1 MITKDIYG
9 KSLSTTFSTAIDAYA
24 QKVKPKVIITF
35 LDSRHVDNLTV
46 TTNDTYPSNS
56 RGTFAEQMAGNSL
69 LNGYFFRPEQSMNGV
84 QRQAYTWAVVGD
96 KDNYNQIIRADGTW
110 HCMPS
115 DLDDNYEFGW
125 RSYTASTANVHAN
138 GGYSFTTPITLDYNF
153 TERKVNKIRV
163 TTSEFSGK
171 VSAYK
176 LEVYNNTLSQFY
188 NTYSSIAS
196 EDYYNEHIIP
206 SNLSNDV
213 SRIVLTIYSTQN
225 PEDYARIH
233 EVEPLYE
240 VDITDYVV
248 SHSVDRQGELWE
260 NSIPIAGTGS
270 SSASINIDNTTQS
283 FNPFDNSSLY
293 GKYMKKDLKVNIY
306 NGWRIVKT
314 DKVLVNTQL
323 VGNITSSSNTITVS
337 DASEF
342 LNGNSTNLFTLVIEP
357 NTANEELV
365 LCSTRTDKEVTIVER
380 GYGETIARAHTSG
393 CTVAFDPYEY
403 VNAGEFY
410 VDEWTGGT
418 SMEVSVK
425 CLDKSKFLTEKQIT
439 KGFYAQNSTVGD
451 AIEKILMSTNI
462 SKKEYIQIHPY
473 TKFARENAIAVYSF
487 DTPVQRDEA
496 SINLDKGL
504 RCRIWK
510 IASGKENEVKDIKA
524 DALDVVLSK
533 YDKAMGAKA
542 YIPPT
547 YVAYST
553 STTNPMNANTLL
565 AIDMQNFSFPEG
577 SVTHSEY
584 YNGVIDGYFIP
595 PATAG
600 YNLNITTINSGVRAF
615 IDDSLVL
622 DTWTRLKTNT
632 DNIFLSSYDY
642 LGDNIDLDAGVP
654 YKIRIEF
661 FHAEGAK
668 DTGKSMTLKLGME
681 QSSGAP
687 SDYSPTAINS
697 FTTVVAK
704 DYVGSR
710 NSTFATVT
718 STSPYIINKNL
729 KNRNHYYNDAI
740 YVQQPS
746 LNVTTGLV
754 SEPNNKSVLVGLI
767 TRDSVNYYS
776 YIRIPYNESLNL
788 ANTHSSN
795 FTDEWTIEVYAKLP
809 STFPDDGE
817 YISNWSNS
825 TSTSGFEFFN
835 TSSSNGFR
843 IVKHN
848 GDVKTVSS
856 NTALSTTQY
865 SHIVAKHT
873 DGAIHYYV
881 NGVKKG
887 ETDGVGTQASWIN
900 DIMIGGRGAF
910 FDSGTEVGT
919 PNVRSFYI
927 DEFAIYN
934 KALTDDEILNRYVST
949 QIRELTNFPHL
960 YGNDQ
965 SAKSVIDAITLADF
979 GRFYVDEEDK
989 FRYIHFYRYFEPSI
1003 SQHANVQKT
1012 ISSNSHIISGDYN
1025 VQLQTNKVTVNVTE
1039 YNPLISTKQGLWTAT
1054 PDPSTLGVVRLT
1066 TNVSSSANTLPV
1078 STTDR
1083 PPFPTSGYLKI
1094 DSEIVK
1100 YTSIDSTNFLGVTRG
1115 EFDTTPAEHFAN
1127 DLVREVRYYDIKYD
1141 NAPAFNIQ
1149 KPLITA
1155 ISNTYPAE
1163 IELVRFTTNAYNA
1176 QLILAASTSVP
1187 EGELAFIQGTN
1198 AKTGEVDFTAI
1209 AGIPV
1214 VKQDSSNMVK
1224 KQTASL
1230 TDDIRKYGLK
1240 EVVIDNEYIYS
1251 AAKAQ
1256 EIADFLISKFTN
1268 PVPVLQ
1274 IQSMAIPTLQIGDR
1288 IRISNLTSLNISN
1301 TDYWVVS
1308 HSLNVGDTLDHSI
1321 TLRKVI

>member
-9 KSLSTTFSTAIDAYA
+9 KNLSNTFTSAIDAYA
-24 QKVKPKVIITF
+24 QKVKPKIVITF

-46 TTNDTYPSNS
+46 TTNDPYPSNS
-56 RGTFAEQMAGNSL
+56 RGTYSDQMAGNSL
-69 LNGYFFRPEQSMNGV
+69 QGGYFFKPEQSMNGIS
-84 QRQAYTWAVVGD
+84 RQAYTWAVASD
-96 KDNYNQIIRADGTW
+96 KDNMNKVIRADGTW

-115 DLDDNYEFGW
+115 DLEDNYEFGW

-163 TTSEFSGK
+163 ATSEFSGK
-171 VSAYK
+171 ISAYK
-176 LEVYNNTLSQFY
+176 IEVYNNTLSAFY
-188 NTYSSIAS
+188 NTYSSIS
-196 EDYYNEHIIP
+196 VDDYYNDHILP
-206 SNLSNDV
+206 SNISNDV
-213 SRIVLTIYSTQN
+213 SRILLTIYSTQN
-225 PEDYARIH
+225 PNDYARVH

-240 VDITDYVV
+240 VDITDYTI

-270 SSASINIDNTTQS
+270 SSASITLDNTTRV

-293 GKYMKKDLKVNIY
+293 GKYMKKDLKINIY

-314 DKVLVNTQL
+314 DDVLVNTQL
-323 VGNITSSSNTITVS
+323 IGNITSSSNTITVS
-337 DASEF
+337 DASKF
-342 LNGNSTNLFTLVIEP
+342 LNGNATNTFTLVLEP
-357 NTANEELV
+357 NTPNEERV
-365 LCSTRTDKEVTIVER
+365 LCSTRTDVTVNILER
-380 GYGETIARAHTSG
+380 GYANTIARSHSSG
-393 CTVAFDPYEY
+393 VTVSFDPYEY

-425 CLDKSKFLTEKQIT
+425 CLDKSKFLTEKQVT
-439 KGFYAQNSTVGD
+439 KGFYVQNSTVGD
-451 AIEKILMSTNI
+451 AVEKMLMSTNI
-462 SKKEYIQIHPY
+462 SKNEYIQIKPY
-473 TKFARENAIAVYSF
+473 TNFAKENAIAVYSF
-487 DTPVQRDEA
+487 DTPVSRDEDTTEL
-496 SINLDKGL
+496 NKGL
-504 RCRIWK
+504 RFRIWK
-510 IASGKENEVKDIKA
+510 IATGRENEIKDIKA

-533 YDKAMGAKA
+533 YDKAMGAKP

-547 YVAYST
+547 YVSYST
-553 STTNPMNANTLL
+553 STTNPLNSNNSLAVDMN
-565 AIDMQNFSFPEG
+565 NFSFPEG
-577 SVTHSEY
+577 NTSQSEY

-595 PATAG
+595 PATSG

-615 IDDSLVL
+615 IDDTLVL
-622 DTWTRLKTNT
+622 DTWTRLKTNSDT
-632 DNIFLSSYDY
+632 IYLSSYDY

-654 YKIRIEF
+654 YKIRVEF
-661 FHAEGAK
+661 FHADGARNS
-668 DTGKSMTLKLGME
+668 GRALSLNLGME
-681 QSSGAP
+681 QSSSTP
-687 SDYSPTAINS
+687 SNYAASTIDS

-710 NSTFATVT
+710 NSTFATIT
-718 STSPYIINKNL
+718 SSSPYTINKNL
-729 KNRNHYYNDAI
+729 KNRNHYQNDAV
-740 YVQQPS
+740 YVNGPT
-746 LNVTTGLV
+746 LNQTTGLV
-754 SEPNNKSVLVGLI
+754 SEPNNKSVTVGQI
-767 TRDSVNYYS
+767 TRNSVVYNT

-788 ANTHSSN
+788 SNTQSSN
-795 FTDEWTIEVYAKLP
+795 FTDEWTIELYVKLP
-809 STFPDDGE
+809 STFSNGGE
-817 YISNWSNS
+817 YVSNWNNS
-825 TSTSGFEFFN
+825 SSTSGFEFFN
-835 TSSSNGFR
+835 TSTSNGFR
-843 IVKHN
+843 VVKHN

-881 NGVKKG
+881 NGSKLG
-887 ETDGVGTQASWIN
+887 ETDGVGTQASWVN
-900 DIMIGGRGAF
+900 DITIGGRGASF
-910 FDSGTEVGT
+910 SAGTET
-919 PNVRSFYI
+919 APATVRSFTI
-927 DEFAIYN
+927 DEFAMYN
-934 KALTDDEILNRYVST
+934 RALTDDEIRNRYIST

-965 SAKSVIDAITLADF
+965 SAKAIIDSITLADF
-979 GRFYVDEEDK
+979 GRFYVDEENK
-989 FRYIHFYRYFEPSI
+989 FRYIHFYRYFEASI
-1003 SQHANVQKT
+1003 SQHANIQKT

-1039 YNPLISTKQGLWTAT
+1039 YNPLISTRQGLWTAT
-1054 PDPSTLGVVRLT
+1054 PDPSTLGVVKLT
-1066 TNVSSSANTLPV
+1066 TNVTANSNTLPV

-1100 YTSIDSTNFLGVTRG
+1100 YSSIDSTNFLGVTRG
-1115 EFDTTPAEHFAN
+1115 EFDTTPSAHFAN
-1127 DLVREVRYYDIKYD
+1127 DPVREVRYYDIKYD

-1155 ISNTYPAE
+1155 ISNTFPPE

-1198 AKTGEVDFTAI
+1198 AKTGEVDFTSI
-1209 AGIPV
+1209 AGVPV
-1214 VKQDSSNMVK
+1214 IKQDSANLIK

-1240 EVVIDNEYIYS
+1240 EVVIENEYIYS

-1256 EIADFLISKFTN
+1256 QIADFLIDKFTT

-1274 IQSMAIPTLQIGDR
+1274 IQSMAIPTLQIGDK
-1288 IRISNLTSLNISN
+1288 IRISEFTSLNISN

-1321 TLRKVI
+1321 TLRKVV

>member
-9 KSLSTTFSTAIDAYA
+9 KALSNTFSNAIDAYA

-35 LDSRHVDNLTV
+35 LDSRHVDSLTV
-46 TTNDTYPSNS
+46 TTNDSYPSNS

-69 LNGYFFRPEQSMNGV
+69 LNGYFFRPEQSMNGI

-96 KDNYNQIIRADGTW
+96 KDNYNQTIRADGTW

-115 DLDDNYEFGW
+115 DLEDNYEFGW

-171 VSAYK
+171 ISAYK
-176 LEVYNNTLSQFY
+176 IEVYNNTLSQFY
-188 NTYSSIAS
+188 NTYSSIS
-196 EDYYNEHIIP
+196 TEDYYNEHIIP
-206 SNLSNDV
+206 SNISNDI

-225 PEDYARIH
+225 PQDYARVH

-240 VDITDYVV
+240 VDITDYVM

-270 SSASINIDNTTQS
+270 SSASISIDNTTQA

-306 NGWRIVKT
+306 NGWRVVKT

-323 VGNITSSSNTITVS
+323 VGNITSSSNTLTVS

-357 NTANEELV
+357 NTANEEIV
-365 LCSTRTDKEVTIVER
+365 LCSTRTDKQVTIVER
-380 GYGETIARAHTSG
+380 GYGETIAKAHTSG
-393 CTVAFDPYEY
+393 CTVSFDPYEY

-418 SMEVSVK
+418 SMQVSVK

-462 SKKEYIQIHPY
+462 SKNEYIQIHPY
-473 TKFARENAIAVYSF
+473 TKFARQNAVAVYSF
-487 DTPVQRDEA
+487 DTPVQRDD
-496 SINLDKGL
+496 SSVNLDKGL
-504 RCRIWK
+504 RCRVWK
-510 IASGKENEVKDIKA
+510 IASGRENEVKDIKA

-577 SVTHSEY
+577 NVTHSEY

-595 PATAG
+595 PTTGG

-632 DNIFLSSYDY
+632 DNILLSSYDY

-687 SDYSPTAINS
+687 SDYAPTAINS
-697 FTTVVAK
+697 FTTVVAR

-710 NSTFATVT
+710 NSTFATIT
-718 STSPYIINKNL
+718 STSPYTINKNL

-740 YVQQPS
+740 YVQQPT
-746 LNVTTGLV
+746 LNVATGLV
-754 SEPNNKSVLVGLI
+754 SEPNNKAVLVGLI
-767 TRDSVNYYS
+767 TRNAINYDS
-776 YIRIPYNESLNL
+776 YIRIPYDQSLNL
-788 ANTHSSN
+788 SNQSSSN
-795 FTDEWTIEVYAKLP
+795 FTDEWTIEIYAKLP
-809 STFPDDGE
+809 TTFSSNGE

-835 TSSSNGFR
+835 TSSANGFKV
-843 IVKHN
+843 VKHN

-881 NGVKKG
+881 NGVKMG
-887 ETDGVGTQASWIN
+887 ETDGVGTQASWVN
-900 DIMIGGRGAF
+900 DITIGGRGASF
-910 FDSGTEVGT
+910 SAGSEVAPST
-919 PNVRSFYI
+919 VRSFYI

-934 KALTDDEILNRYVST
+934 RALSDDEILNRYVST

-965 SAKSVIDAITLADF
+965 SAKSIIDAITLADF

-1003 SQHANVQKT
+1003 AQHANVQKT

-1066 TNVSSSANTLPV
+1066 ANISSSANTLPV

-1115 EFDTTPAEHFAN
+1115 EFDTTPAEHYAN

-1155 ISNTYPAE
+1155 ISNTFPAE

-1230 TDDIRKYGLK
+1230 TEDIRKYGLK

-1256 EIADFLISKFTN
+1256 EIADFLISKFTT